1 MQKSTRSQSPA
12 PVIQPKSADSAP
24 DSVRAM
30 SIVTAL
36 SSLLTSTMASF
47 TVHIARRLP
56 FFNFGLLAVF
66 SGVSILVGGIA
77 AVGASDVYQRLPE
90 QAMRASL
97 VKAEILTMLPVL
109 LSAVVPNEMLTWQN
123 ARWAVATPLALA
135 AVEWAGLAF
144 TRPSA
149 SSDTISRLN
158 QCLDHIQKNDQ
169 ILTEQVGLALR
180 LIRSNVAGAQ
190 IAAVEVEDS
199 EAKGDDTPRLVK

>member
-1 MQKSTRSQSPA
+1 
-12 PVIQPKSADSAP
+12 
-24 DSVRAM
+24 M

-47 TVHIARRLP
+47 TVQIARRLP
-56 FFNFGLLAVF
+56 FFHFGLLAVF
-66 SGVSILVGGIA
+66 SGVSTLVGGIA

-97 VKAEILTMLPVL
+97 VKAEIITMLPVL

-123 ARWAVATPLALA
+123 ARWAVAAPLVWA

-149 SSDTISRLN
+149 SSDALSRMN
-158 QCLDHIQKNDQ
+158 QCLDNIQKNDQ
-169 ILTEQVGLALR
+169 ILTKQVGRALS
-180 LIRSNVAGAQ
+180 LIQHSVAGTQ
-190 IAAVEVEDS
+190 VAAVETKDF
-199 EAKGDDTPRLVK
+199 EAKGDDAPRFVK